1 MSKLELRLPP
11 PLIAAMVAL
20 LMWLIAVLIP
30 VLELPAMTR
39 SWPSYLIFLMGF
51 SLLIP
56 SIFSFKKFN
65 TTINPTRPEQGSQ
78 LISSGVYRISRNPIY
93 LGFFLLLI
101 GWGLW
106 LASTLALLVSI
117 LFPALMTRF
126 QIIPEEQA
134 LETLFGDDYLAYKQR
149 VRRWL

>member
-1 MSKLELRLPP
+1 
-11 PLIAAMVAL
+11 
-20 LMWLIAVLIP
+20 MWLIAAQLPI
-30 VLELPAMTR
+30 LELPATTLR
-39 SWPSYLIFLMGF
+39 WFSYVLCLMGL

-106 LASTLALLVSI
+106 LANAMALLISI
-117 LFPALMTRF
+117 LFPILMTQF
-126 QIIPEEQA
+126 QIIPEERA
-134 LETLFGDDYLAYKQR
+134 LETLFGDEYVTYRQK
-149 VRRWL
+149 VRRWV

>member
-1 MSKLELRLPP
+1 
-11 PLIAAMVAL
+11 MVAL
-20 LMWLIAVLIP
+20 LMWLIAAQIP
-30 VLELPAMTR
+30 IPILELPTTTLRWIGSA
-39 SWPSYLIFLMGF
+39 LCLLGL

-106 LASTLALLVSI
+106 LASSMALLASI
-117 LFPALMTRF
+117 LFPVLMTRF
-126 QIIPEEQA
+126 QIIPEERA
-134 LETLFGDDYLAYKQR
+134 LETLFGNEYATYKQT